1 MASKLLMGATIL
13 LPGGFFAGGLIIWGG
28 DPGLGIIL
36 VPIGALL
43 LASSVALTAMELA
56 GARHE
61 VLPPRMSMR
70 ADALYRTFARAA
82 PP

>member
-1 MASKLLMGATIL
+1 MSA
-13 LPGGFFAGGLIIWGG
+13 P
-28 DPGLGIIL
+28 L
-36 VPIGALL
+36 V
-43 LASSVALTAMELA
+43 SSAPHRGTAAVAALTAMELA